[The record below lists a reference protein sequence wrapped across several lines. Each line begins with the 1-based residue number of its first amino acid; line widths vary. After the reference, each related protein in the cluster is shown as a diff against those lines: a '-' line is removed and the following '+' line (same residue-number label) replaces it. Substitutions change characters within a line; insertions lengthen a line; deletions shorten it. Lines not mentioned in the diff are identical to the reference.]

1 MITSLRPLVVASR
14 RSLRRRALVWLLGGC
29 VAGASLGLP
38 ACGESDDLASLA
50 AGAGQGGAA
59 GASSGGAGVAG
70 TAGRAGAS
78 VETAGAAGMMG
89 GAAGQQAAG
98 AAGQQAAGAAGM
110 TGGAAGQQAAG
121 AAGMT
126 GGAAGQQAAGAA
138 GMTGG
143 AAGQQAAGAAGQAG
157 VVYHAGDEIVLTGK
171 FGAENVVHTFLG
183 GVTGPIETLAEGA
196 ERTNEGAWK
205 YSDPGGKTHI
215 AIDQKRGKV
224 LFNTEDNQTYN
235 AVRRWDPGAPIV
247 EHRHFYK
254 AHYVRN
260 VLTLGGV
267 PWTKSYQWKHERI
280 NWVDSVV
287 DSDCELKLHDWQGQ
301 GPLTFVNRSATDK
314 STYYG
319 GSAPDHN
326 GDWAMIEIIVST
338 GTQGVADGSFV
349 TRIHKGGKTIVS
361 QNKQPETIYAS
372 DTLRLRYFVEQ
383 NYFGNFGQAED
394 GVDNKLPHP
403 DVRQLYSDD
412 TRIIVGQDES
422 SGRRRVELRDAVE
435 TKDATIRELQTW
447 SSWKAGSTPDSD
459 ATITVPLNV
468 GGLPPGD
475 HAMQLVVI
483 DGVDAEGWDHVV
495 FSLPI
500 TVAGT
505 P

>member
-1 MITSLRPLVVASR
+1 MITYRRPLVVAPR
-14 RSLRRRALVWLLGGC
+14 RSVRRRAMGWLLGGC
-29 VAGASLGLP
+29 VAGVPLGLP

-50 AGAGQGGAA
+50 AGAGQAGAGQAGVAAAA
-59 GASSGGAGVAG
+59 GASSGVAGVAG

-78 VETAGAAGMMG
+78 LETAGAAG
-89 GAAGQQAAG
+89 QL
-98 AAGQQAAGAAGM
+98 AAGAAGM
-110 TGGAAGQQAAG
+110 TGGAAGQQGAG

-126 GGAAGQQAAGAA
+126 GGAAGQV
-138 GMTGG
+138 GG
-143 AAGQQAAGAAGQAG
+143 
-157 VVYHAGDEIVLTGK
+157 VYHAGDEIVLTGK
-171 FGAENVVHTFLG
+171 FGSENVVHTFLG

-394 GVDNKLPHP
+394 GVDNKLPRP

-483 DGVDAEGWDHVV
+483 DGLDADGWDHVV